1 MVFNSLEQIIQAGDV
16 VRIFDPRATRGGVG
30 VIVEIRNGVGIVHFP
45 IINYQY
51 ALPLEQQ
58 IDQIQI
64 APMVASDNA
73 DDISA
78 LLGHLEDGSL
88 TSVMARSG
96 LEQSVGEVLG
106 WIKASPTAV
115 INLLVEPD

>member
-1 MVFNSLEQIIQAGDV
+1 MVSSSREQIIQAGDV
-16 VRIFDPRATRGGVG
+16 VRIFDPKATGGSVA
-30 VIVEIRNGVGIVHFP
+30 VIVEIRNGAGIVHFP

-64 APMVASDNA
+64 APRVASNNA

-78 LLGHLEDGSL
+78 LLGHLEDGNL
-88 TSVMARSG
+88 ASVMARSG

-106 WIKASPTAV
+106 WIKASPTAL
-115 INLLVEPD
+115 ISLLVEPD